1 MLLSNMPRVHEL
13 TDLRTFRVKKR
24 SKSGWMGER
33 VKTAI
38 FKRVSLDPFGTG
50 QPLAQVYGH
59 FEVLWI
65 LSTPKL
71 NECKKNNVWEFFIL
85 TLSHN

>member
-1 MLLSNMPRVHEL
+1 MQKLTQILMLLSNMTRVHEL

-38 FKRVSLDPFGTG
+38 FKRMALDPFGAG
-50 QPLAQVYGH
+50 QPVAQVYGH
-59 FEVLWI
+59 FEVL
-65 LSTPKL
+65 
-71 NECKKNNVWEFFIL
+71 
-85 TLSHN
+85 